1 MKASSYICLIAIFW
15 QEGALENSSNKP
27 SIQTPMTARTVVSLG
42 LSTALVAVLTMAFQ
56 LYIPATKGYFNL
68 GDAGIFIS
76 AIFLG
81 PAVGMFAGGVGSATS
96 DIVTGYT
103 VFAPGTLVV
112 KGIEGFIA
120 GFLFRKLRAGGSR
133 KASLAL
139 AGSIL
144 AMGAVM
150 SIAISAMGS
159 ELDILLGNPFVQFS
173 IIGVVG
179 WEMWTV
185 LLILFGLV
193 LVYIAIRKG
202 ASSAATI
209 ASAIAGLEMVA
220 GYFIYE
226 NLLLALGILPGIL
239 PIAEVVPNL
248 AQALIG
254 AAVAVPTVDQI
265 IRATRAK

>member
-1 MKASSYICLIAIFW
+1 MKASSYICLIAIFR
-15 QEGALENSSNKP
+15 QEGALTNSSNK
-27 SIQTPMTARTVVSLG
+27 TPMTARTVVSLG

-76 AIFLG
+76 SIFLG
-81 PAVGMFAGGVGSATS
+81 PTVGMFAGGVGSATS

-120 GFLFRKLRAGGSR
+120 GYLFKKLKASGSR

-144 AMGAVM
+144 AIGAIT
-150 SIAISAMGS
+150 SIYIAMASMNS
-159 ELDILLGNPFVQFS
+159 ELDILLGNPFAQLY
-173 IIGVVG
+173 IIGIVG
-179 WEMWTV
+179 WELWAI
-185 LLILFGLV
+185 LLVLFGLV
-193 LVYIAIRKG
+193 LVYIAVRKG
-202 ASSAATI
+202 TSSAATI
-209 ASAIAGLEMVA
+209 ASAVAGLEMVA
-220 GYFIYE
+220 GYFLYE
-226 NLLLALGILPGIL
+226 SLLLAFGILPGIL

-265 IRATRAK
+265 FRATRAK